1 MAKYR
6 EITVGVGN
14 MASFKR
20 SDEKMEQ
27 KTERSPCE
35 NTLLKENVDL
45 CNLIQVTKLFSTHS
59 VQL

>member
-6 EITVGVGN
+6 EMTVGVGN

-20 SDEKMEQ
+20 SNEKIEQ

-35 NTLLKENVDL
+35 NTLFKENVDL
-45 CNLIQVTKLFSTHS
+45 HNLIQVTKFFPTHS
-59 VQL
+59 VQF